1 MKMAR
6 FFRLKKI
13 KSIFIAK
20 SNIILK
26 KLKKKKMFFNLIRRP
41 SSGSYQINHF
51 LSKIT
56 ESLKNKNQITIVEV
70 PVVANRNFLNQ
81 I

>member
-1 MKMAR
+1 
-6 FFRLKKI
+6 
-13 KSIFIAK
+13 
-20 SNIILK
+20 
-26 KLKKKKMFFNLIRRP
+26 MFFNLIRRP
-41 SSGSYQINHF
+41 SSGRYQITHF